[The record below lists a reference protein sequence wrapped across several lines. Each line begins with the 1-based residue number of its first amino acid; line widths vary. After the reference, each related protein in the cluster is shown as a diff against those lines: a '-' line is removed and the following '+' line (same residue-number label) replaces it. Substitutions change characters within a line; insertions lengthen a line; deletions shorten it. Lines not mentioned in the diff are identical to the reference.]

1 MKIDF
6 DKLLDPANIQSTAT
20 ALRSDFSLYL
30 IFFFRLLY
38 GIDFTFLPFHKK
50 ICEALESYVF
60 GTNKKKNLVISMSPR
75 SGKSVIMQFFI
86 TWGFIHNPKSNF
98 IFTSYQE
105 QVCNRTS
112 DDILAIM
119 RHPVWQKMFGVKLS
133 STTQAKELWETA
145 AKGGFRSAPI
155 ESAITSFG
163 CFDYDTL
170 VECENGF
177 EKIGKLVED
186 KPSGLKVWGMKES
199 GERVL
204 SEVVDYVYNNEDKY
218 LRIEIEGGEVIE
230 ATTDHIFYTS
240 EGLKRGYEL
249 RVGELLSSNL
259 SSNSCNDSSGDSELI
274 ANNTSWIVF
283 IGNKLSFFRSKLS
296 FIIRFI
302 MPTSLKSKANS
313 FFTPQ
318 DSTFNIGDSSRRNRK
333 FLSNLFIRSGIFC
346 NKACNSG
353 RNFAISIM
361 SAVSNA
367 ILFIVRLSSIGKIFR
382 RVIKRIAVKMPYL
395 HTQKSFSNKCKGYQG
410 MNPAFNSFSILNK
423 VYTKIIFPIFVG
435 FKNFIRNRRIDT
447 SGSGNK
453 IPFKMGYRRIKSI
466 VNIHNK
472 PSYCLSV
479 KNVNNFFITHSKILV
494 HNCGVHG
501 DEWGGCVVI
510 DDALN
515 PLFFNSEVKKRI
527 VKESYETVFS
537 KRLNNPT
544 KTPIIIIM
552 QRVAVDDLVGYVL
565 EKYRNDFEV
574 IKVPAL
580 DDTVNPP
587 RSFWESQFPVEMLL
601 KEQLAN
607 PAVFAAQRQQEPV
620 LYNGNMFKA
629 EWFKFYHYVPGT
641 QYREVFMASDTAFRS
656 SETADNTAIGLWG
669 RTMDTNRL
677 HLIDLLYGKISSEEL
692 VRKFMTFYRTWNGRV
707 GNRQRITSVW
717 IEDAASGMR
726 LIEDLRRLGGIP
738 VRRFKPRGRD
748 KMMRVMDMKPM
759 IESGNILFPENA
771 SHRVSQA
778 VMKELLL
785 LTEDGKAKH
794 DDIADMIAQAAEV
807 AYNRRG
813 GF

>member
-6 DKLLDPANIQSTAT
+6 DKMLDSANIASTAI
-20 ALRSDFSLYL
+20 ALKSDFSLYL

-38 GIDFTFLPFHKK
+38 GVDFTFLPFHKR

-204 SEVVDYVYNNEDKY
+204 SEVVDYVYNKEDKY

-259 SSNSCNDSSGDSELI
+259 GSNSCND
-274 ANNTSWIVF
+274 
-283 IGNKLSFFRSKLS
+283 R
-296 FIIRFI
+296 
-302 MPTSLKSKANS
+302 
-313 FFTPQ
+313 
-318 DSTFNIGDSSRRNRK
+318 
-333 FLSNLFIRSGIFC
+333 
-346 NKACNSG
+346 
-353 RNFAISIM
+353 
-361 SAVSNA
+361 
-367 ILFIVRLSSIGKIFR
+367 
-382 RVIKRIAVKMPYL
+382 
-395 HTQKSFSNKCKGYQG
+395 
-410 MNPAFNSFSILNK
+410 
-423 VYTKIIFPIFVG
+423 
-435 FKNFIRNRRIDT
+435 
-447 SGSGNK
+447 
-453 IPFKMGYRRIKSI
+453 IPFKIGYRRIKSI
-466 VNIHNK
+466 VNIPNK

-515 PLFFNSEVKKRI
+515 PLFFNSEIKKRI

-726 LIEDLRRLGGIP
+726 LIEDLRRVGGIP

-748 KMMRVMDMKPM
+748 KMMRIMDMKPM

-771 SHRVSQA
+771 SHRVSQL

>member
-6 DKLLDPANIQSTAT
+6 EKLLDPANIESTAT

-38 GIDFTFLPFHKK
+38 GTDFTFLPFHKK

-204 SEVVDYVYNNEDKY
+204 SEVVDYVYNKEDKY

-259 SSNSCNDSSGDSELI
+259 GS
-274 ANNTSWIVF
+274 
-283 IGNKLSFFRSKLS
+283 
-296 FIIRFI
+296 
-302 MPTSLKSKANS
+302 
-313 FFTPQ
+313 
-318 DSTFNIGDSSRRNRK
+318 
-333 FLSNLFIRSGIFC
+333 
-346 NKACNSG
+346 
-353 RNFAISIM
+353 
-361 SAVSNA
+361 
-367 ILFIVRLSSIGKIFR
+367 
-382 RVIKRIAVKMPYL
+382 
-395 HTQKSFSNKCKGYQG
+395 
-410 MNPAFNSFSILNK
+410 
-423 VYTKIIFPIFVG
+423 
-435 FKNFIRNRRIDT
+435 DT
-447 SGSGNK
+447 SSSGNK
-453 IPFKMGYRRIKSI
+453 TPFKMGYRRIKSI

-515 PLFFNSEVKKRI
+515 PLFFNSEIKKRI

-565 EKYRNDFEV
+565 DKYGNEFEV

-580 DDTVNPP
+580 DDTVSPP
-587 RSFWESQFPVEMLL
+587 RSFWESKFPVEMLL

-707 GNRQRITSVW
+707 GNHQRITSVW

-726 LIEDLRRLGGIP
+726 LIEDLKRIGGIP

-748 KMMRVMDMKPM
+748 KMMRIMDMKPM

-794 DDIADMIAQAAEV
+794 DDIADMIAQASEV

>member
-6 DKLLDPANIQSTAT
+6 EKLLDPANIESTAT

-38 GIDFTFLPFHKK
+38 GTDFTFLPFHKK

-204 SEVVDYVYNNEDKY
+204 SEVVDYVYNKEDKY

-249 RVGELLSSNL
+249 RGGELLSSNL
-259 SSNSCNDSSGDSELI
+259 GSNSCND
-274 ANNTSWIVF
+274 
-283 IGNKLSFFRSKLS
+283 
-296 FIIRFI
+296 
-302 MPTSLKSKANS
+302 
-313 FFTPQ
+313 
-318 DSTFNIGDSSRRNRK
+318 
-333 FLSNLFIRSGIFC
+333 
-346 NKACNSG
+346 
-353 RNFAISIM
+353 
-361 SAVSNA
+361 
-367 ILFIVRLSSIGKIFR
+367 
-382 RVIKRIAVKMPYL
+382 
-395 HTQKSFSNKCKGYQG
+395 
-410 MNPAFNSFSILNK
+410 
-423 VYTKIIFPIFVG
+423 
-435 FKNFIRNRRIDT
+435 
-447 SGSGNK
+447 K

-479 KNVNNFFITHSKILV
+479 KNVNNFFITRSKILV

-515 PLFFNSEVKKRI
+515 PLFFNSEIKKRI

-565 EKYRNDFEV
+565 DKYGNDFEV

-587 RSFWESQFPVEMLL
+587 RSFWESKFPVDMLL

-629 EWFKFYHYVPGT
+629 EWFKFYHYMPGT

-707 GNRQRITSVW
+707 GNHQRITSVW

-726 LIEDLRRLGGIP
+726 LIEDLKRIGGIP

-748 KMMRVMDMKPM
+748 KMMRIMDMKPM

-794 DDIADMIAQAAEV
+794 DDIADMIAQASEV

>member
-6 DKLLDPANIQSTAT
+6 EKLLDPANIESTAT

-38 GIDFTFLPFHKK
+38 GTDFTFLPFHKK

-119 RHPVWQKMFGVKLS
+119 RHPIWQKMFGVKLS

-204 SEVVDYVYNNEDKY
+204 SEVVDYVYNEEDKY

-249 RVGELLSSNL
+249 QVGELLSSNL
-259 SSNSCNDSSGDSELI
+259 GSNSCND
-274 ANNTSWIVF
+274 
-283 IGNKLSFFRSKLS
+283 R
-296 FIIRFI
+296 
-302 MPTSLKSKANS
+302 
-313 FFTPQ
+313 
-318 DSTFNIGDSSRRNRK
+318 
-333 FLSNLFIRSGIFC
+333 
-346 NKACNSG
+346 
-353 RNFAISIM
+353 
-361 SAVSNA
+361 
-367 ILFIVRLSSIGKIFR
+367 
-382 RVIKRIAVKMPYL
+382 
-395 HTQKSFSNKCKGYQG
+395 
-410 MNPAFNSFSILNK
+410 
-423 VYTKIIFPIFVG
+423 
-435 FKNFIRNRRIDT
+435 
-447 SGSGNK
+447 

-479 KNVNNFFITHSKILV
+479 KNVNNFFITRSKILV

-515 PLFFNSEVKKRI
+515 PLFFNSEIKKRI

-565 EKYRNDFEV
+565 DKYGNEFEV

-580 DDTVNPP
+580 DDTVSPP
-587 RSFWESQFPVEMLL
+587 RSFWESKFPVEMLL

-707 GNRQRITSVW
+707 GNKQRITSVW

-726 LIEDLRRLGGIP
+726 LIEDLKRIGGIP

-748 KMMRVMDMKPM
+748 KMMRIMDMKPM

-794 DDIADMIAQAAEV
+794 DDIADMIAQASEV

>member
-6 DKLLDPANIQSTAT
+6 DKMLDSANIASTAI
-20 ALRSDFSLYL
+20 ALKSDFSLYL

-38 GIDFTFLPFHKK
+38 GVDFTFLPFHKR

-186 KPSGLKVWGMKES
+186 KPSGLKVWGMEES

-204 SEVVDYVYNNEDKY
+204 SEVVDYVYNKEDKY

-249 RVGELLSSNL
+249 QVGELLSSNL
-259 SSNSCNDSSGDSELI
+259 GSNSCNDSSGDSEL
-274 ANNTSWIVF
+274 
-283 IGNKLSFFRSKLS
+283 
-296 FIIRFI
+296 
-302 MPTSLKSKANS
+302 
-313 FFTPQ
+313 
-318 DSTFNIGDSSRRNRK
+318 
-333 FLSNLFIRSGIFC
+333 
-346 NKACNSG
+346 
-353 RNFAISIM
+353 
-361 SAVSNA
+361 
-367 ILFIVRLSSIGKIFR
+367 
-382 RVIKRIAVKMPYL
+382 
-395 HTQKSFSNKCKGYQG
+395 
-410 MNPAFNSFSILNK
+410 
-423 VYTKIIFPIFVG
+423 
-435 FKNFIRNRRIDT
+435 
-447 SGSGNK
+447 

-479 KNVNNFFITHSKILV
+479 KNVNNFFITRSKILV

-515 PLFFNSEVKKRI
+515 PLFFNSETKKRI

-771 SHRVSQA
+771 SHRVSQL

>member
-6 DKLLDPANIQSTAT
+6 EKLLDPANIESTAT

-38 GIDFTFLPFHKK
+38 GTDFTFLPFHKK

-186 KPSGLKVWGMKES
+186 KPSGLKVWGMEES

-204 SEVVDYVYNNEDKY
+204 SEVIDYVYNKEDKY

-249 RVGELLSSNL
+249 RVGELLSSNIG
-259 SSNSCNDSSGDSELI
+259 SNSCND
-274 ANNTSWIVF
+274 
-283 IGNKLSFFRSKLS
+283 R
-296 FIIRFI
+296 
-302 MPTSLKSKANS
+302 
-313 FFTPQ
+313 
-318 DSTFNIGDSSRRNRK
+318 
-333 FLSNLFIRSGIFC
+333 
-346 NKACNSG
+346 
-353 RNFAISIM
+353 
-361 SAVSNA
+361 
-367 ILFIVRLSSIGKIFR
+367 
-382 RVIKRIAVKMPYL
+382 
-395 HTQKSFSNKCKGYQG
+395 
-410 MNPAFNSFSILNK
+410 
-423 VYTKIIFPIFVG
+423 
-435 FKNFIRNRRIDT
+435 
-447 SGSGNK
+447 

-479 KNVNNFFITHSKILV
+479 KNVNNFFITRSKILV

-515 PLFFNSEVKKRI
+515 PLFFNSEIKKRI

-565 EKYRNDFEV
+565 DKYGNEFEV

-587 RSFWESQFPVEMLL
+587 RSFWESKFPVDMLL

-629 EWFKFYHYVPGT
+629 EWFKFFHYVPGT

-677 HLIDLLYGKISSEEL
+677 HLIDLLYGKIASEEL

-707 GNRQRITSVW
+707 GNHQRITSVW

-726 LIEDLRRLGGIP
+726 LIEDLKRVGGIP
-738 VRRFKPRGRD
+738 VRRFKPRGFRD
-748 KMMRVMDMKPM
+748 KMMRILDMKPM

-794 DDIADMIAQAAEV
+794 DDIADMIAQATEV

>member
-38 GIDFTFLPFHKK
+38 GTDFTFLPFHKK

-204 SEVVDYVYNNEDKY
+204 SEVVDYVYNKEDKY

-249 RVGELLSSNL
+249 RVGELLSSNIG
-259 SSNSCNDSSGDSELI
+259 SNSCND
-274 ANNTSWIVF
+274 
-283 IGNKLSFFRSKLS
+283 R
-296 FIIRFI
+296 
-302 MPTSLKSKANS
+302 
-313 FFTPQ
+313 
-318 DSTFNIGDSSRRNRK
+318 
-333 FLSNLFIRSGIFC
+333 
-346 NKACNSG
+346 
-353 RNFAISIM
+353 
-361 SAVSNA
+361 
-367 ILFIVRLSSIGKIFR
+367 
-382 RVIKRIAVKMPYL
+382 
-395 HTQKSFSNKCKGYQG
+395 
-410 MNPAFNSFSILNK
+410 
-423 VYTKIIFPIFVG
+423 
-435 FKNFIRNRRIDT
+435 
-447 SGSGNK
+447 

-515 PLFFNSEVKKRI
+515 PLFFNSEIKKRI

-748 KMMRVMDMKPM
+748 KMMRIMDMKPM

-771 SHRVSQA
+771 SHRVSQL

>member
-6 DKLLDPANIQSTAT
+6 DKMLDPANIASTAI
-20 ALRSDFSLYL
+20 ALKSDFSLYL

-38 GIDFTFLPFHKK
+38 GVDFTFLPFHKR

-204 SEVVDYVYNNEDKY
+204 SEVVDYVYNKEDKY

-249 RVGELLSSNL
+249 QVGELLSSNL
-259 SSNSCNDSSGDSELI
+259 GSNSCND
-274 ANNTSWIVF
+274 
-283 IGNKLSFFRSKLS
+283 R
-296 FIIRFI
+296 
-302 MPTSLKSKANS
+302 
-313 FFTPQ
+313 
-318 DSTFNIGDSSRRNRK
+318 
-333 FLSNLFIRSGIFC
+333 
-346 NKACNSG
+346 
-353 RNFAISIM
+353 
-361 SAVSNA
+361 
-367 ILFIVRLSSIGKIFR
+367 
-382 RVIKRIAVKMPYL
+382 
-395 HTQKSFSNKCKGYQG
+395 
-410 MNPAFNSFSILNK
+410 
-423 VYTKIIFPIFVG
+423 
-435 FKNFIRNRRIDT
+435 
-447 SGSGNK
+447 

-466 VNIHNK
+466 VNIPNK

-515 PLFFNSEVKKRI
+515 PLFFNSETKKRI

-771 SHRVSQA
+771 SHRVSQL

>member
-6 DKLLDPANIQSTAT
+6 EKLLDPANIESTAT

-38 GIDFTFLPFHKK
+38 GTDFTFLPFHKK

-186 KPSGLKVWGMKES
+186 KPSGLKVWGMEES

-204 SEVVDYVYNNEDKY
+204 SEVVDYVYNKEDKY

-259 SSNSCNDSSGDSELI
+259 GSNSCND
-274 ANNTSWIVF
+274 
-283 IGNKLSFFRSKLS
+283 R
-296 FIIRFI
+296 
-302 MPTSLKSKANS
+302 M
-313 FFTPQ
+313 
-318 DSTFNIGDSSRRNRK
+318 
-333 FLSNLFIRSGIFC
+333 
-346 NKACNSG
+346 
-353 RNFAISIM
+353 
-361 SAVSNA
+361 
-367 ILFIVRLSSIGKIFR
+367 
-382 RVIKRIAVKMPYL
+382 
-395 HTQKSFSNKCKGYQG
+395 
-410 MNPAFNSFSILNK
+410 
-423 VYTKIIFPIFVG
+423 
-435 FKNFIRNRRIDT
+435 
-447 SGSGNK
+447 
-453 IPFKMGYRRIKSI
+453 PFKMGYRRIKSI

-515 PLFFNSEVKKRI
+515 PLFFNSEIKKRI

-565 EKYRNDFEV
+565 EKYGNDFEV

-580 DDTVNPP
+580 DDTVSPP
-587 RSFWESQFPVEMLL
+587 RSFWESKFPVDMLL

-629 EWFKFYHYVPGT
+629 EWFKFFHYVPGT
-641 QYREVFMASDTAFRS
+641 QYREVFMASDTAFRA

-677 HLIDLLYGKISSEEL
+677 HLIDLLYGKIASEEL

-726 LIEDLRRLGGIP
+726 LIEDLKRVGGIP
-738 VRRFKPRGRD
+738 VRRFKPRGFRD
-748 KMMRVMDMKPM
+748 KMMRILDMKPM

-794 DDIADMIAQAAEV
+794 DDIADMIAQASEV

>member
-6 DKLLDPANIQSTAT
+6 EKLLDPANIESTAT

-38 GIDFTFLPFHKK
+38 GTDFTFLPFHKK

-119 RHPVWQKMFGVKLS
+119 RHPIWQKMFGVKLS

-204 SEVVDYVYNNEDKY
+204 SEVVDYVYNKEDKY

-259 SSNSCNDSSGDSELI
+259 GSNSCND
-274 ANNTSWIVF
+274 
-283 IGNKLSFFRSKLS
+283 
-296 FIIRFI
+296 
-302 MPTSLKSKANS
+302 
-313 FFTPQ
+313 
-318 DSTFNIGDSSRRNRK
+318 
-333 FLSNLFIRSGIFC
+333 
-346 NKACNSG
+346 
-353 RNFAISIM
+353 
-361 SAVSNA
+361 
-367 ILFIVRLSSIGKIFR
+367 
-382 RVIKRIAVKMPYL
+382 
-395 HTQKSFSNKCKGYQG
+395 
-410 MNPAFNSFSILNK
+410 
-423 VYTKIIFPIFVG
+423 
-435 FKNFIRNRRIDT
+435 
-447 SGSGNK
+447 K

-466 VNIHNK
+466 VNIPNK

-479 KNVNNFFITHSKILV
+479 KNVNNFFITRSKILV

-515 PLFFNSEVKKRI
+515 PLFFNSEIKKRI

-565 EKYRNDFEV
+565 DKYGNDFEV

-587 RSFWESQFPVEMLL
+587 RSFWESKFPVDMLL

-707 GNRQRITSVW
+707 GNHQRITSVW

-726 LIEDLRRLGGIP
+726 LIEDLKRIGGIP

-748 KMMRVMDMKPM
+748 KMMRIMDMKPM

-794 DDIADMIAQAAEV
+794 DDIADMIAQASEV

>member
-6 DKLLDPANIQSTAT
+6 EKLLDPANIESTAT

-38 GIDFTFLPFHKK
+38 GTDFTFLPFHKK

-186 KPSGLKVWGMKES
+186 KPSGLKVWGMEES

-204 SEVVDYVYNNEDKY
+204 SEVVDYVYNKEDKY

-259 SSNSCNDSSGDSELI
+259 GSNSCND
-274 ANNTSWIVF
+274 
-283 IGNKLSFFRSKLS
+283 R
-296 FIIRFI
+296 
-302 MPTSLKSKANS
+302 
-313 FFTPQ
+313 
-318 DSTFNIGDSSRRNRK
+318 
-333 FLSNLFIRSGIFC
+333 
-346 NKACNSG
+346 
-353 RNFAISIM
+353 
-361 SAVSNA
+361 
-367 ILFIVRLSSIGKIFR
+367 
-382 RVIKRIAVKMPYL
+382 
-395 HTQKSFSNKCKGYQG
+395 
-410 MNPAFNSFSILNK
+410 
-423 VYTKIIFPIFVG
+423 
-435 FKNFIRNRRIDT
+435 
-447 SGSGNK
+447 

-515 PLFFNSEVKKRI
+515 PLFFNSEIKKRI

-565 EKYRNDFEV
+565 DKYGNDFEV

-587 RSFWESQFPVEMLL
+587 RSFWESKFPVEMLL

-629 EWFKFYHYVPGT
+629 EWFKFYHYMPGT

-707 GNRQRITSVW
+707 GNKQRITSVW

-726 LIEDLRRLGGIP
+726 LIEDLKRIGGIP

-748 KMMRVMDMKPM
+748 KMMRIMDMKPM

-794 DDIADMIAQAAEV
+794 DDIADMIAQASEV

>member
-6 DKLLDPANIQSTAT
+6 EKLLDPANIESTAT

-38 GIDFTFLPFHKK
+38 GTDFTFLPFHKK

-186 KPSGLKVWGMKES
+186 KPSGLKVWGMEES

-204 SEVVDYVYNNEDKY
+204 SEVVDYVYNKEDKY
-218 LRIEIEGGEVIE
+218 LRIVIEGGEVIE

-259 SSNSCNDSSGDSELI
+259 GSNSCNDSSGD
-274 ANNTSWIVF
+274 
-283 IGNKLSFFRSKLS
+283 
-296 FIIRFI
+296 
-302 MPTSLKSKANS
+302 
-313 FFTPQ
+313 
-318 DSTFNIGDSSRRNRK
+318 
-333 FLSNLFIRSGIFC
+333 
-346 NKACNSG
+346 
-353 RNFAISIM
+353 
-361 SAVSNA
+361 
-367 ILFIVRLSSIGKIFR
+367 
-382 RVIKRIAVKMPYL
+382 
-395 HTQKSFSNKCKGYQG
+395 
-410 MNPAFNSFSILNK
+410 
-423 VYTKIIFPIFVG
+423 
-435 FKNFIRNRRIDT
+435 
-447 SGSGNK
+447 NK

-515 PLFFNSEVKKRI
+515 PLFFNSEIKKRI

-565 EKYRNDFEV
+565 DKYGNDFEV

-587 RSFWESQFPVEMLL
+587 RSFWESKFPVKMLL

-620 LYNGNMFKA
+620 LYDGNMFKA

-726 LIEDLRRLGGIP
+726 LIEDLKRVGGIP
-738 VRRFKPRGRD
+738 VRRFKPKIKRD
-748 KMMRVMDMKPM
+748 KMMRIMDMKPM

-785 LTEDGKAKH
+785 LTEDGKARH

>member
-6 DKLLDPANIQSTAT
+6 DKMLDPANIASTAI
-20 ALRSDFSLYL
+20 ALKSDFSLYL

-38 GIDFTFLPFHKK
+38 GVDFTFLPFHKR

-75 SGKSVIMQFFI
+75 SGKSVKMQFFI

-204 SEVVDYVYNNEDKY
+204 SEVVDYVYNKEDKY

-249 RVGELLSSNL
+249 QVGELLSSNL
-259 SSNSCNDSSGDSELI
+259 GSNSCND
-274 ANNTSWIVF
+274 
-283 IGNKLSFFRSKLS
+283 R
-296 FIIRFI
+296 
-302 MPTSLKSKANS
+302 
-313 FFTPQ
+313 
-318 DSTFNIGDSSRRNRK
+318 
-333 FLSNLFIRSGIFC
+333 
-346 NKACNSG
+346 
-353 RNFAISIM
+353 
-361 SAVSNA
+361 
-367 ILFIVRLSSIGKIFR
+367 
-382 RVIKRIAVKMPYL
+382 
-395 HTQKSFSNKCKGYQG
+395 
-410 MNPAFNSFSILNK
+410 
-423 VYTKIIFPIFVG
+423 
-435 FKNFIRNRRIDT
+435 
-447 SGSGNK
+447 

-466 VNIHNK
+466 VNIPNK

-515 PLFFNSEVKKRI
+515 PLFFNSETKKRI

-748 KMMRVMDMKPM
+748 KMMRIMDMKPM

-771 SHRVSQA
+771 SHRVSQL

>member
-6 DKLLDPANIQSTAT
+6 EKLLDPANIESTAT

-38 GIDFTFLPFHKK
+38 GTDFTFLPFHKK

-204 SEVVDYVYNNEDKY
+204 SEVVDYVYNKEDKY

-259 SSNSCNDSSGDSELI
+259 GSNSCNDSSGDNE
-274 ANNTSWIVF
+274 
-283 IGNKLSFFRSKLS
+283 
-296 FIIRFI
+296 
-302 MPTSLKSKANS
+302 
-313 FFTPQ
+313 
-318 DSTFNIGDSSRRNRK
+318 
-333 FLSNLFIRSGIFC
+333 
-346 NKACNSG
+346 
-353 RNFAISIM
+353 
-361 SAVSNA
+361 
-367 ILFIVRLSSIGKIFR
+367 
-382 RVIKRIAVKMPYL
+382 
-395 HTQKSFSNKCKGYQG
+395 
-410 MNPAFNSFSILNK
+410 
-423 VYTKIIFPIFVG
+423 
-435 FKNFIRNRRIDT
+435 
-447 SGSGNK
+447 

-466 VNIHNK
+466 VNIPNK

-479 KNVNNFFITHSKILV
+479 KNVNNFFITRSKILV

-515 PLFFNSEVKKRI
+515 PLFFNSEIKKRI

-565 EKYRNDFEV
+565 DKYGNEFEV

-580 DDTVNPP
+580 DDTVSPP
-587 RSFWESQFPVEMLL
+587 RSFWESKFPVEMLL

-629 EWFKFYHYVPGT
+629 EWFKFYHYMPGT

-707 GNRQRITSVW
+707 GNKQRITSVW

-726 LIEDLRRLGGIP
+726 LIEDLKRIGGIP

-748 KMMRVMDMKPM
+748 KMMRIMDMKPM

-794 DDIADMIAQAAEV
+794 DDIADMIAQASEV

>member
-6 DKLLDPANIQSTAT
+6 EKLLDPANIESTAT

-38 GIDFTFLPFHKK
+38 GTDFTFLPFHKK

-186 KPSGLKVWGMKES
+186 KPSGLKVWGMEES

-204 SEVVDYVYNNEDKY
+204 SEVVDYVYNKEDKY

-249 RVGELLSSNL
+249 QVGELLSSNL
-259 SSNSCNDSSGDSELI
+259 GSNSCND
-274 ANNTSWIVF
+274 
-283 IGNKLSFFRSKLS
+283 R
-296 FIIRFI
+296 
-302 MPTSLKSKANS
+302 M
-313 FFTPQ
+313 
-318 DSTFNIGDSSRRNRK
+318 
-333 FLSNLFIRSGIFC
+333 
-346 NKACNSG
+346 
-353 RNFAISIM
+353 
-361 SAVSNA
+361 
-367 ILFIVRLSSIGKIFR
+367 
-382 RVIKRIAVKMPYL
+382 
-395 HTQKSFSNKCKGYQG
+395 
-410 MNPAFNSFSILNK
+410 
-423 VYTKIIFPIFVG
+423 
-435 FKNFIRNRRIDT
+435 
-447 SGSGNK
+447 
-453 IPFKMGYRRIKSI
+453 PFKMGYRRIKSI
-466 VNIHNK
+466 VNIPNK

-515 PLFFNSEVKKRI
+515 PLFFNSEIKKRI

-565 EKYRNDFEV
+565 EKYGNDFEV

-587 RSFWESQFPVEMLL
+587 RSFWEGKFPVEMLL

-629 EWFKFYHYVPGT
+629 EWFKFYHYMPGT

-692 VRKFMTFYRTWNGRV
+692 VRRFMTFYRTWNGRV

-726 LIEDLRRLGGIP
+726 LIEDLRRVGGIP

-771 SHRVSQA
+771 SHRVSQL

>member
-6 DKLLDPANIQSTAT
+6 EKLLDPANIESTAT

-38 GIDFTFLPFHKK
+38 GTDFTFLPFHKK

-204 SEVVDYVYNNEDKY
+204 SEVVDYVYNEEDKY

-259 SSNSCNDSSGDSELI
+259 GSNSCNDSSGD
-274 ANNTSWIVF
+274 
-283 IGNKLSFFRSKLS
+283 
-296 FIIRFI
+296 
-302 MPTSLKSKANS
+302 
-313 FFTPQ
+313 
-318 DSTFNIGDSSRRNRK
+318 
-333 FLSNLFIRSGIFC
+333 
-346 NKACNSG
+346 
-353 RNFAISIM
+353 
-361 SAVSNA
+361 
-367 ILFIVRLSSIGKIFR
+367 
-382 RVIKRIAVKMPYL
+382 
-395 HTQKSFSNKCKGYQG
+395 
-410 MNPAFNSFSILNK
+410 
-423 VYTKIIFPIFVG
+423 
-435 FKNFIRNRRIDT
+435 
-447 SGSGNK
+447 NK

-466 VNIHNK
+466 VNIPNK

-515 PLFFNSEVKKRI
+515 PLFFNSEIKKRI

-565 EKYRNDFEV
+565 DKYGNEFEV

-587 RSFWESQFPVEMLL
+587 RSFWESKFPVEMLL
-601 KEQLAN
+601 KEQFAN

-726 LIEDLRRLGGIP
+726 LIEDLKRVGGIP

-748 KMMRVMDMKPM
+748 KMMRIMDMKPM

-794 DDIADMIAQAAEV
+794 DDIADMIAQASEV

>member
-6 DKLLDPANIQSTAT
+6 EKLLDPANIESTAT

-38 GIDFTFLPFHKK
+38 GTDFTFLPFHKK

-204 SEVVDYVYNNEDKY
+204 SEVVDYVYNKEDKY

-259 SSNSCNDSSGDSELI
+259 GS
-274 ANNTSWIVF
+274 
-283 IGNKLSFFRSKLS
+283 
-296 FIIRFI
+296 
-302 MPTSLKSKANS
+302 
-313 FFTPQ
+313 
-318 DSTFNIGDSSRRNRK
+318 
-333 FLSNLFIRSGIFC
+333 
-346 NKACNSG
+346 
-353 RNFAISIM
+353 
-361 SAVSNA
+361 
-367 ILFIVRLSSIGKIFR
+367 
-382 RVIKRIAVKMPYL
+382 
-395 HTQKSFSNKCKGYQG
+395 
-410 MNPAFNSFSILNK
+410 
-423 VYTKIIFPIFVG
+423 
-435 FKNFIRNRRIDT
+435 DT
-447 SGSGNK
+447 SSSGNK

-515 PLFFNSEVKKRI
+515 PLFFNSEIKKRI

-565 EKYRNDFEV
+565 DKYGNEFEV

-587 RSFWESQFPVEMLL
+587 RSFWESKFPVEMLL

-607 PAVFAAQRQQEPV
+607 PSVFAAQRQQEPV

-707 GNRQRITSVW
+707 GNKQRITSVW

-726 LIEDLRRLGGIP
+726 LIEDLKRIGGIP

-748 KMMRVMDMKPM
+748 KMMRIMDMKPM

-794 DDIADMIAQAAEV
+794 DDIADMIAQASEV

>member
-38 GIDFTFLPFHKK
+38 GVDFTFLPFHKR

-204 SEVVDYVYNNEDKY
+204 SEVVDYVYNKEDKY

-249 RVGELLSSNL
+249 QVGELLSSNL
-259 SSNSCNDSSGDSELI
+259 GSNSCND
-274 ANNTSWIVF
+274 
-283 IGNKLSFFRSKLS
+283 R
-296 FIIRFI
+296 
-302 MPTSLKSKANS
+302 
-313 FFTPQ
+313 
-318 DSTFNIGDSSRRNRK
+318 
-333 FLSNLFIRSGIFC
+333 
-346 NKACNSG
+346 
-353 RNFAISIM
+353 
-361 SAVSNA
+361 
-367 ILFIVRLSSIGKIFR
+367 
-382 RVIKRIAVKMPYL
+382 
-395 HTQKSFSNKCKGYQG
+395 
-410 MNPAFNSFSILNK
+410 
-423 VYTKIIFPIFVG
+423 
-435 FKNFIRNRRIDT
+435 
-447 SGSGNK
+447 
-453 IPFKMGYRRIKSI
+453 IPFKIGYRRIKSI
-466 VNIHNK
+466 VNIPNK

-479 KNVNNFFITHSKILV
+479 KNVNNFFITRSKILV

-515 PLFFNSEVKKRI
+515 PLFFNSEIKKRI

-565 EKYRNDFEV
+565 DKYGNEFEV

-587 RSFWESQFPVEMLL
+587 RSFWESKFPVEMLI

-726 LIEDLRRLGGIP
+726 LIEDLRRVGGIP

-771 SHRVSQA
+771 SHRVSQL

>member
-6 DKLLDPANIQSTAT
+6 EKLLDPANIESTAT

-38 GIDFTFLPFHKK
+38 GVDFTFLPFHKR

-86 TWGFIHNPKSNF
+86 SWGFIHNPKSNF

-119 RHPVWQKMFGVKLS
+119 RHPVWQKMFGV
-133 STTQAKELWETA
+133 
-145 AKGGFRSAPI
+145 
-155 ESAITSFG
+155 SFG

-204 SEVVDYVYNNEDKY
+204 SEVVDYVYNKEDKY

-259 SSNSCNDSSGDSELI
+259 GSNSCNDSSGDSELL
-274 ANNTSWIVF
+274 AN
-283 IGNKLSFFRSKLS
+283 
-296 FIIRFI
+296 
-302 MPTSLKSKANS
+302 
-313 FFTPQ
+313 
-318 DSTFNIGDSSRRNRK
+318 
-333 FLSNLFIRSGIFC
+333 
-346 NKACNSG
+346 
-353 RNFAISIM
+353 
-361 SAVSNA
+361 
-367 ILFIVRLSSIGKIFR
+367 
-382 RVIKRIAVKMPYL
+382 
-395 HTQKSFSNKCKGYQG
+395 
-410 MNPAFNSFSILNK
+410 
-423 VYTKIIFPIFVG
+423 
-435 FKNFIRNRRIDT
+435 DT
-447 SGSGNK
+447 SSSGNK
-453 IPFKMGYRRIKSI
+453 MPFKMGYRRIKSI

-479 KNVNNFFITHSKILV
+479 KNINNFFITHSKILV

-515 PLFFNSEVKKRI
+515 PLFFNSEIKKRI

-565 EKYRNDFEV
+565 EKYGNDFEV

-587 RSFWESQFPVEMLL
+587 RSFWESKFPVDMLL

-629 EWFKFYHYVPGT
+629 EWFKFYHYMPGT

-726 LIEDLRRLGGIP
+726 LIEDLKRVGGIP

-748 KMMRVMDMKPM
+748 KMMRIMDMKPM

-794 DDIADMIAQAAEV
+794 DDIADMIAQASEV

>member
-6 DKLLDPANIQSTAT
+6 EKLLDPANIESTAT

-38 GIDFTFLPFHKK
+38 GTDFTFLPFHKK

-204 SEVVDYVYNNEDKY
+204 SEVVDYIYNKEDKY
-218 LRIEIEGGEVIE
+218 LRIGVEGGEVIE

-249 RVGELLSSNL
+249 QVGELLSSN
-259 SSNSCNDSSGDSELI
+259 
-274 ANNTSWIVF
+274 
-283 IGNKLSFFRSKLS
+283 IGS
-296 FIIRFI
+296 
-302 MPTSLKSKANS
+302 
-313 FFTPQ
+313 
-318 DSTFNIGDSSRRNRK
+318 
-333 FLSNLFIRSGIFC
+333 
-346 NKACNSG
+346 
-353 RNFAISIM
+353 
-361 SAVSNA
+361 
-367 ILFIVRLSSIGKIFR
+367 
-382 RVIKRIAVKMPYL
+382 
-395 HTQKSFSNKCKGYQG
+395 
-410 MNPAFNSFSILNK
+410 
-423 VYTKIIFPIFVG
+423 
-435 FKNFIRNRRIDT
+435 
-447 SGSGNK
+447 NK

-515 PLFFNSEVKKRI
+515 PLFFNSEIKKRI

-565 EKYRNDFEV
+565 EKYGNDFEV

-587 RSFWESQFPVEMLL
+587 RSFWEGKFPVEMLL

-726 LIEDLRRLGGIP
+726 LIEDLKRIGGIP

-748 KMMRVMDMKPM
+748 KMMRIMDMKPM

>member
-38 GIDFTFLPFHKK
+38 GVDFTFLPFHKR

-204 SEVVDYVYNNEDKY
+204 SEVVDYVYNKEDKY

-249 RVGELLSSNL
+249 QVGELLSSNL
-259 SSNSCNDSSGDSELI
+259 GSNSCND
-274 ANNTSWIVF
+274 
-283 IGNKLSFFRSKLS
+283 R
-296 FIIRFI
+296 
-302 MPTSLKSKANS
+302 
-313 FFTPQ
+313 
-318 DSTFNIGDSSRRNRK
+318 
-333 FLSNLFIRSGIFC
+333 
-346 NKACNSG
+346 
-353 RNFAISIM
+353 
-361 SAVSNA
+361 
-367 ILFIVRLSSIGKIFR
+367 
-382 RVIKRIAVKMPYL
+382 
-395 HTQKSFSNKCKGYQG
+395 
-410 MNPAFNSFSILNK
+410 
-423 VYTKIIFPIFVG
+423 
-435 FKNFIRNRRIDT
+435 
-447 SGSGNK
+447 

-515 PLFFNSEVKKRI
+515 PLFFNSEIKKRI

-565 EKYRNDFEV
+565 EKYGNDFEV

-587 RSFWESQFPVEMLL
+587 RSFWESKFPVEMLL

-726 LIEDLRRLGGIP
+726 LIEDLKRIGGIP

-748 KMMRVMDMKPM
+748 KMMRIMDMKPM

>member
-6 DKLLDPANIQSTAT
+6 EKLLDPANIESTAT

-38 GIDFTFLPFHKK
+38 GTDFTFLPFHKK

-186 KPSGLKVWGMKES
+186 KPSGLKVWGMEES

-204 SEVVDYVYNNEDKY
+204 SEVVDYVYNKEDKY

-259 SSNSCNDSSGDSELI
+259 GSNSCND
-274 ANNTSWIVF
+274 
-283 IGNKLSFFRSKLS
+283 R
-296 FIIRFI
+296 
-302 MPTSLKSKANS
+302 
-313 FFTPQ
+313 
-318 DSTFNIGDSSRRNRK
+318 
-333 FLSNLFIRSGIFC
+333 
-346 NKACNSG
+346 
-353 RNFAISIM
+353 
-361 SAVSNA
+361 
-367 ILFIVRLSSIGKIFR
+367 
-382 RVIKRIAVKMPYL
+382 
-395 HTQKSFSNKCKGYQG
+395 
-410 MNPAFNSFSILNK
+410 
-423 VYTKIIFPIFVG
+423 
-435 FKNFIRNRRIDT
+435 
-447 SGSGNK
+447 

-479 KNVNNFFITHSKILV
+479 KNVNNFFITRSKILV

-515 PLFFNSEVKKRI
+515 PLFFNSEIKKRI

-565 EKYRNDFEV
+565 DKYGNDFEV

-587 RSFWESQFPVEMLL
+587 RSFWESKFPVDMLL

-629 EWFKFYHYVPGT
+629 EWFKFFHYVPGT
-641 QYREVFMASDTAFRS
+641 QYREVFMASDTAFRA

-707 GNRQRITSVW
+707 GSRQRITSVW

-726 LIEDLRRLGGIP
+726 LIEDLKRIGGIP
-738 VRRFKPRGRD
+738 VRRFKPKVKRD
-748 KMMRVMDMKPM
+748 KMMRILDMKPM

>member
-6 DKLLDPANIQSTAT
+6 DKMLDSANIASTAI
-20 ALRSDFSLYL
+20 ALKSDFSLYL

-38 GIDFTFLPFHKK
+38 GTDFTFLPFHKK

-204 SEVVDYVYNNEDKY
+204 SEVVDYVYNKEDKY

-249 RVGELLSSNL
+249 QVGELLSSNL
-259 SSNSCNDSSGDSELI
+259 GS
-274 ANNTSWIVF
+274 
-283 IGNKLSFFRSKLS
+283 
-296 FIIRFI
+296 
-302 MPTSLKSKANS
+302 
-313 FFTPQ
+313 
-318 DSTFNIGDSSRRNRK
+318 
-333 FLSNLFIRSGIFC
+333 
-346 NKACNSG
+346 
-353 RNFAISIM
+353 
-361 SAVSNA
+361 
-367 ILFIVRLSSIGKIFR
+367 
-382 RVIKRIAVKMPYL
+382 
-395 HTQKSFSNKCKGYQG
+395 
-410 MNPAFNSFSILNK
+410 
-423 VYTKIIFPIFVG
+423 
-435 FKNFIRNRRIDT
+435 DT
-447 SGSGNK
+447 SSSGNK

-466 VNIHNK
+466 VNIPNK

-479 KNVNNFFITHSKILV
+479 KNVNNFFITRSKILV

-587 RSFWESQFPVEMLL
+587 RSFWESKFPVEMLI

-726 LIEDLRRLGGIP
+726 LIEDLRRVGGIP

-771 SHRVSQA
+771 SHRVSQL

>member
-6 DKLLDPANIQSTAT
+6 EKLLDPANIESTAT

-38 GIDFTFLPFHKK
+38 GTDFTFLPFHKK

-119 RHPVWQKMFGVKLS
+119 RHPIWQKMFGVKLS

-186 KPSGLKVWGMKES
+186 KPSGLKVWGMEES

-204 SEVVDYVYNNEDKY
+204 SEVVDYVYNKEDKY

-259 SSNSCNDSSGDSELI
+259 GSNSCNDSSGD
-274 ANNTSWIVF
+274 
-283 IGNKLSFFRSKLS
+283 
-296 FIIRFI
+296 
-302 MPTSLKSKANS
+302 
-313 FFTPQ
+313 
-318 DSTFNIGDSSRRNRK
+318 NR
-333 FLSNLFIRSGIFC
+333 
-346 NKACNSG
+346 
-353 RNFAISIM
+353 
-361 SAVSNA
+361 
-367 ILFIVRLSSIGKIFR
+367 
-382 RVIKRIAVKMPYL
+382 
-395 HTQKSFSNKCKGYQG
+395 
-410 MNPAFNSFSILNK
+410 
-423 VYTKIIFPIFVG
+423 
-435 FKNFIRNRRIDT
+435 
-447 SGSGNK
+447 

-479 KNVNNFFITHSKILV
+479 KNVNNFFITRSKILV

-515 PLFFNSEVKKRI
+515 PLFFNSEIKKRI

-565 EKYRNDFEV
+565 DKYGNDFEV

-587 RSFWESQFPVEMLL
+587 RSFWESKFPVEMLL

-629 EWFKFYHYVPGT
+629 EWFKFYHYMPGT

-707 GNRQRITSVW
+707 GNHQRITSVW

-726 LIEDLRRLGGIP
+726 LIEDLKRIGGIP

-748 KMMRVMDMKPM
+748 KMMRIMDMKPM

-794 DDIADMIAQAAEV
+794 DDIADMIAQASEV

>member
-1 MKIDF
+1 
-6 DKLLDPANIQSTAT
+6 
-20 ALRSDFSLYL
+20 
-30 IFFFRLLY
+30 
-38 GIDFTFLPFHKK
+38 
-50 ICEALESYVF
+50 
-60 GTNKKKNLVISMSPR
+60 
-75 SGKSVIMQFFI
+75 
-86 TWGFIHNPKSNF
+86 
-98 IFTSYQE
+98 
-105 QVCNRTS
+105 
-112 DDILAIM
+112 
-119 RHPVWQKMFGVKLS
+119 
-133 STTQAKELWETA
+133 
-145 AKGGFRSAPI
+145 
-155 ESAITSFG
+155 
-163 CFDYDTL
+163 
-170 VECENGF
+170 
-177 EKIGKLVED
+177 
-186 KPSGLKVWGMKES
+186 
-199 GERVL
+199 
-204 SEVVDYVYNNEDKY
+204 
-218 LRIEIEGGEVIE
+218 
-230 ATTDHIFYTS
+230 
-240 EGLKRGYEL
+240 
-249 RVGELLSSNL
+249 
-259 SSNSCNDSSGDSELI
+259 
-274 ANNTSWIVF
+274 
-283 IGNKLSFFRSKLS
+283 
-296 FIIRFI
+296 
-302 MPTSLKSKANS
+302 
-313 FFTPQ
+313 
-318 DSTFNIGDSSRRNRK
+318 
-333 FLSNLFIRSGIFC
+333 
-346 NKACNSG
+346 
-353 RNFAISIM
+353 
-361 SAVSNA
+361 
-367 ILFIVRLSSIGKIFR
+367 
-382 RVIKRIAVKMPYL
+382 
-395 HTQKSFSNKCKGYQG
+395 
-410 MNPAFNSFSILNK
+410 
-423 VYTKIIFPIFVG
+423 
-435 FKNFIRNRRIDT
+435 
-447 SGSGNK
+447 
-453 IPFKMGYRRIKSI
+453 MGYRRIKSI

-515 PLFFNSEVKKRI
+515 PLFFNSEIKKRI

-748 KMMRVMDMKPM
+748 KMMRIMDMKPM

-771 SHRVSQA
+771 SHRVSQL

>member
-6 DKLLDPANIQSTAT
+6 EKLLDPANIESTAT

-38 GIDFTFLPFHKK
+38 GTDFTFLPFHKK

-186 KPSGLKVWGMKES
+186 KPSGLKVWGMEES

-204 SEVVDYVYNNEDKY
+204 SEVVDYVYNKEDKY

-259 SSNSCNDSSGDSELI
+259 GSNSCND
-274 ANNTSWIVF
+274 
-283 IGNKLSFFRSKLS
+283 R
-296 FIIRFI
+296 
-302 MPTSLKSKANS
+302 
-313 FFTPQ
+313 
-318 DSTFNIGDSSRRNRK
+318 
-333 FLSNLFIRSGIFC
+333 
-346 NKACNSG
+346 
-353 RNFAISIM
+353 
-361 SAVSNA
+361 
-367 ILFIVRLSSIGKIFR
+367 
-382 RVIKRIAVKMPYL
+382 
-395 HTQKSFSNKCKGYQG
+395 
-410 MNPAFNSFSILNK
+410 
-423 VYTKIIFPIFVG
+423 
-435 FKNFIRNRRIDT
+435 
-447 SGSGNK
+447 

-515 PLFFNSEVKKRI
+515 PLFFNSEIKKRI

-565 EKYRNDFEV
+565 DKYGNDFEV

-587 RSFWESQFPVEMLL
+587 RSFWESKFPVEMLL

-707 GNRQRITSVW
+707 GNKQRITSVW

-726 LIEDLRRLGGIP
+726 LIEDLKRIGGIP

-748 KMMRVMDMKPM
+748 KMMRIMDMKPM

-794 DDIADMIAQAAEV
+794 DDIADMIAQASEV

>member
-6 DKLLDPANIQSTAT
+6 EKLLDPANIESTAT

-38 GIDFTFLPFHKK
+38 GVDFTFLPFHKR

-86 TWGFIHNPKSNF
+86 SWGFIHNPKSNF

-204 SEVVDYVYNNEDKY
+204 SEVVDYVYNKEDKY
-218 LRIEIEGGEVIE
+218 LRIVIEGGEVIE

-259 SSNSCNDSSGDSELI
+259 GSNSCN
-274 ANNTSWIVF
+274 
-283 IGNKLSFFRSKLS
+283 
-296 FIIRFI
+296 
-302 MPTSLKSKANS
+302 
-313 FFTPQ
+313 
-318 DSTFNIGDSSRRNRK
+318 
-333 FLSNLFIRSGIFC
+333 
-346 NKACNSG
+346 
-353 RNFAISIM
+353 
-361 SAVSNA
+361 
-367 ILFIVRLSSIGKIFR
+367 
-382 RVIKRIAVKMPYL
+382 
-395 HTQKSFSNKCKGYQG
+395 SNK
-410 MNPAFNSFSILNK
+410 M
-423 VYTKIIFPIFVG
+423 
-435 FKNFIRNRRIDT
+435 
-447 SGSGNK
+447 
-453 IPFKMGYRRIKSI
+453 PFKMGYRRIKSI

-479 KNVNNFFITHSKILV
+479 KNINNFFITHSKILV

-515 PLFFNSEVKKRI
+515 PLFFNSEIKKRI

-565 EKYRNDFEV
+565 EKYGNDFEV

-587 RSFWESQFPVEMLL
+587 RSFWESKFPVDMLL

-629 EWFKFYHYVPGT
+629 EWFKFYHYMPGT

-726 LIEDLRRLGGIP
+726 LIEDLKRVGGIP

-748 KMMRVMDMKPM
+748 KMMRIMDMKPM

>member
-6 DKLLDPANIQSTAT
+6 EKLLDPANIQSTAT

-38 GIDFTFLPFHKK
+38 GTDFTFLPFHKK

-204 SEVVDYVYNNEDKY
+204 SEVVDYVYNKEDKY

-249 RVGELLSSNL
+249 QVGELLSSNL
-259 SSNSCNDSSGDSELI
+259 GSNSCND
-274 ANNTSWIVF
+274 
-283 IGNKLSFFRSKLS
+283 R
-296 FIIRFI
+296 
-302 MPTSLKSKANS
+302 
-313 FFTPQ
+313 
-318 DSTFNIGDSSRRNRK
+318 
-333 FLSNLFIRSGIFC
+333 
-346 NKACNSG
+346 
-353 RNFAISIM
+353 
-361 SAVSNA
+361 
-367 ILFIVRLSSIGKIFR
+367 
-382 RVIKRIAVKMPYL
+382 
-395 HTQKSFSNKCKGYQG
+395 
-410 MNPAFNSFSILNK
+410 
-423 VYTKIIFPIFVG
+423 
-435 FKNFIRNRRIDT
+435 
-447 SGSGNK
+447 

-515 PLFFNSEVKKRI
+515 PLFFNSETKKRI

-771 SHRVSQA
+771 SHRVSQL

>member
-38 GIDFTFLPFHKK
+38 GTDFTFLPFHKK

-204 SEVVDYVYNNEDKY
+204 SEVVDYIYNKEDKY

-249 RVGELLSSNL
+249 QVGELLSSNL
-259 SSNSCNDSSGDSELI
+259 GSNSCN
-274 ANNTSWIVF
+274 
-283 IGNKLSFFRSKLS
+283 
-296 FIIRFI
+296 
-302 MPTSLKSKANS
+302 
-313 FFTPQ
+313 
-318 DSTFNIGDSSRRNRK
+318 
-333 FLSNLFIRSGIFC
+333 
-346 NKACNSG
+346 
-353 RNFAISIM
+353 
-361 SAVSNA
+361 
-367 ILFIVRLSSIGKIFR
+367 
-382 RVIKRIAVKMPYL
+382 
-395 HTQKSFSNKCKGYQG
+395 
-410 MNPAFNSFSILNK
+410 
-423 VYTKIIFPIFVG
+423 
-435 FKNFIRNRRIDT
+435 
-447 SGSGNK
+447 GNK
-453 IPFKMGYRRIKSI
+453 IPFKMGYRSIKSI

-515 PLFFNSEVKKRI
+515 PLFFNSEIKKRI

-565 EKYRNDFEV
+565 EKYGNDFEV

-587 RSFWESQFPVEMLL
+587 RSFWEGKFPVEMLL

-748 KMMRVMDMKPM
+748 KMMRIMDMKPM

>member
-6 DKLLDPANIQSTAT
+6 EKLLDPANIESTAT

-38 GIDFTFLPFHKK
+38 GTDFTFLPFHKK

-119 RHPVWQKMFGVKLS
+119 RHPIWQKMFGVKLS

-204 SEVVDYVYNNEDKY
+204 SEVVDYVYNEEDKY

-259 SSNSCNDSSGDSELI
+259 GSNSCND
-274 ANNTSWIVF
+274 
-283 IGNKLSFFRSKLS
+283 R
-296 FIIRFI
+296 
-302 MPTSLKSKANS
+302 
-313 FFTPQ
+313 
-318 DSTFNIGDSSRRNRK
+318 
-333 FLSNLFIRSGIFC
+333 
-346 NKACNSG
+346 
-353 RNFAISIM
+353 
-361 SAVSNA
+361 
-367 ILFIVRLSSIGKIFR
+367 
-382 RVIKRIAVKMPYL
+382 
-395 HTQKSFSNKCKGYQG
+395 
-410 MNPAFNSFSILNK
+410 
-423 VYTKIIFPIFVG
+423 
-435 FKNFIRNRRIDT
+435 
-447 SGSGNK
+447 

-479 KNVNNFFITHSKILV
+479 KNINNFFITHSKILV

-515 PLFFNSEVKKRI
+515 PLFFNSEIKKRI

-565 EKYRNDFEV
+565 DKYGNDFEV

-587 RSFWESQFPVEMLL
+587 RSFWESKFPVDMLL

-629 EWFKFYHYVPGT
+629 EWFKFYHYMPGT

-707 GNRQRITSVW
+707 GNHQRITSVW

-726 LIEDLRRLGGIP
+726 LIEDLKRIGGIP

-748 KMMRVMDMKPM
+748 KMMRIMDMKPM

-794 DDIADMIAQAAEV
+794 DDIADMIAQASEV

>member
-6 DKLLDPANIQSTAT
+6 EKLLDPANIQSTAT

-38 GIDFTFLPFHKK
+38 GVDFTFLPFHKK

-86 TWGFIHNPKSNF
+86 SWGFIHNPKSNF

-204 SEVVDYVYNNEDKY
+204 SEVVDYVYNKEDKY

-249 RVGELLSSNL
+249 RIGELLSSNIG
-259 SSNSCNDSSGDSELI
+259 SNSCNS
-274 ANNTSWIVF
+274 
-283 IGNKLSFFRSKLS
+283 
-296 FIIRFI
+296 
-302 MPTSLKSKANS
+302 
-313 FFTPQ
+313 
-318 DSTFNIGDSSRRNRK
+318 
-333 FLSNLFIRSGIFC
+333 
-346 NKACNSG
+346 
-353 RNFAISIM
+353 
-361 SAVSNA
+361 
-367 ILFIVRLSSIGKIFR
+367 
-382 RVIKRIAVKMPYL
+382 
-395 HTQKSFSNKCKGYQG
+395 
-410 MNPAFNSFSILNK
+410 
-423 VYTKIIFPIFVG
+423 
-435 FKNFIRNRRIDT
+435 
-447 SGSGNK
+447 NK

-515 PLFFNSEVKKRI
+515 PLFFNSEIKKRI

-565 EKYRNDFEV
+565 DKYGNDFEV

-587 RSFWESQFPVEMLL
+587 RSFWESKFPVDMLL

-629 EWFKFYHYVPGT
+629 EWFKFYHYMPGT
-641 QYREVFMASDTAFRS
+641 QYREVFMASDTAFRA

-707 GNRQRITSVW
+707 GNKQRITSVW

-726 LIEDLRRLGGIP
+726 LIEDLKRIGGIP

-748 KMMRVMDMKPM
+748 KMMRIMDMKPM

-794 DDIADMIAQAAEV
+794 DDIADMIAQASEV

>member
-6 DKLLDPANIQSTAT
+6 DKVLDSANIASTAI
-20 ALRSDFSLYL
+20 ALKSDFSLYL

-38 GIDFTFLPFHKK
+38 GTDFTFLPFHKK

-155 ESAITSFG
+155 ESALTSFG
-163 CFDYDTL
+163 
-170 VECENGF
+170 
-177 EKIGKLVED
+177 
-186 KPSGLKVWGMKES
+186 
-199 GERVL
+199 
-204 SEVVDYVYNNEDKY
+204 
-218 LRIEIEGGEVIE
+218 
-230 ATTDHIFYTS
+230 A
-240 EGLKRGYEL
+240 
-249 RVGELLSSNL
+249 
-259 SSNSCNDSSGDSELI
+259 
-274 ANNTSWIVF
+274 
-283 IGNKLSFFRSKLS
+283 
-296 FIIRFI
+296 
-302 MPTSLKSKANS
+302 
-313 FFTPQ
+313 
-318 DSTFNIGDSSRRNRK
+318 
-333 FLSNLFIRSGIFC
+333 GI
-346 NKACNSG
+346 
-353 RNFAISIM
+353 
-361 SAVSNA
+361 
-367 ILFIVRLSSIGKIFR
+367 
-382 RVIKRIAVKMPYL
+382 
-395 HTQKSFSNKCKGYQG
+395 
-410 MNPAFNSFSILNK
+410 
-423 VYTKIIFPIFVG
+423 
-435 FKNFIRNRRIDT
+435 
-447 SGSGNK
+447 
-453 IPFKMGYRRIKSI
+453 
-466 VNIHNK
+466 
-472 PSYCLSV
+472 
-479 KNVNNFFITHSKILV
+479 
-494 HNCGVHG
+494 HG

-515 PLFFNSEVKKRI
+515 PLFFNSEIKKRI

-565 EKYRNDFEV
+565 EKYKNDFEV

-587 RSFWESQFPVEMLL
+587 RSFWESQFPAEMLI

-748 KMMRVMDMKPM
+748 KMMRILDMKPM

-771 SHRVSQA
+771 SHRVSQL

>member
-6 DKLLDPANIQSTAT
+6 DKMLDTANIASTAI
-20 ALRSDFSLYL
+20 ALKSDFSLYL

-38 GIDFTFLPFHKK
+38 GVDFTFLPFHKR

-170 VECENGF
+170 VESENGF
-177 EKIGKLVED
+177 EKIGKLVEE
-186 KPSGLKVWGMKES
+186 KPRGLKVWGMNER

-204 SEVVDYVYNNEDKY
+204 SEVVDYVYNKEDKY

-249 RVGELLSSNL
+249 RGGELLSSNIGT
-259 SSNSCNDSSGDSELI
+259 NSCND
-274 ANNTSWIVF
+274 
-283 IGNKLSFFRSKLS
+283 R
-296 FIIRFI
+296 
-302 MPTSLKSKANS
+302 MP
-313 FFTPQ
+313 
-318 DSTFNIGDSSRRNRK
+318 I
-333 FLSNLFIRSGIFC
+333 
-346 NKACNSG
+346 
-353 RNFAISIM
+353 
-361 SAVSNA
+361 
-367 ILFIVRLSSIGKIFR
+367 KI
-382 RVIKRIAVKMPYL
+382 
-395 HTQKSFSNKCKGYQG
+395 
-410 MNPAFNSFSILNK
+410 
-423 VYTKIIFPIFVG
+423 
-435 FKNFIRNRRIDT
+435 
-447 SGSGNK
+447 
-453 IPFKMGYRRIKSI
+453 GYRRIKSI
-466 VNIHNK
+466 VNIPKK

-494 HNCGVHG
+494 HNCGVFG

-565 EKYRNDFEV
+565 EKYGNDFEE

-726 LIEDLRRLGGIP
+726 LIEDLRRVGGIP

-771 SHRVSQA
+771 SHRVSQL

>member
-6 DKLLDPANIQSTAT
+6 EKLLDPANIESTAT

-38 GIDFTFLPFHKK
+38 GVDFTFLPFHKR

-86 TWGFIHNPKSNF
+86 SWGFIHNPKSNF

-204 SEVVDYVYNNEDKY
+204 SEVVDYVYNKEDKY

-259 SSNSCNDSSGDSELI
+259 GSNSCNDSSGDSELI
-274 ANNTSWIVF
+274 TN
-283 IGNKLSFFRSKLS
+283 
-296 FIIRFI
+296 
-302 MPTSLKSKANS
+302 
-313 FFTPQ
+313 
-318 DSTFNIGDSSRRNRK
+318 DTFS
-333 FLSNLFIRSGIFC
+333 
-346 NKACNSG
+346 
-353 RNFAISIM
+353 
-361 SAVSNA
+361 
-367 ILFIVRLSSIGKIFR
+367 
-382 RVIKRIAVKMPYL
+382 
-395 HTQKSFSNKCKGYQG
+395 
-410 MNPAFNSFSILNK
+410 
-423 VYTKIIFPIFVG
+423 
-435 FKNFIRNRRIDT
+435 
-447 SGSGNK
+447 SGNK

-479 KNVNNFFITHSKILV
+479 KNINNFFITHSKILV

-515 PLFFNSEVKKRI
+515 PLFFNSEIKKRI

-565 EKYRNDFEV
+565 EKYGNDFEV

-587 RSFWESQFPVEMLL
+587 RSFWESKFPVDMLL

-726 LIEDLRRLGGIP
+726 LIEDLKRVGGIP

-748 KMMRVMDMKPM
+748 KMMRIMDMKPM

-794 DDIADMIAQAAEV
+794 DDIADMIAQASEV

>member
-6 DKLLDPANIQSTAT
+6 EKLLDPANIESTAT
-20 ALRSDFSLYL
+20 TLRSDFSLYL

-38 GIDFTFLPFHKK
+38 GTDFTFLPFHKK

-204 SEVVDYVYNNEDKY
+204 SEVVDYVYNKEDKY
-218 LRIEIEGGEVIE
+218 LRIVIEGGEVIE

-259 SSNSCNDSSGDSELI
+259 GSNSCN
-274 ANNTSWIVF
+274 
-283 IGNKLSFFRSKLS
+283 
-296 FIIRFI
+296 
-302 MPTSLKSKANS
+302 
-313 FFTPQ
+313 
-318 DSTFNIGDSSRRNRK
+318 
-333 FLSNLFIRSGIFC
+333 SNE
-346 NKACNSG
+346 
-353 RNFAISIM
+353 
-361 SAVSNA
+361 
-367 ILFIVRLSSIGKIFR
+367 
-382 RVIKRIAVKMPYL
+382 
-395 HTQKSFSNKCKGYQG
+395 
-410 MNPAFNSFSILNK
+410 
-423 VYTKIIFPIFVG
+423 
-435 FKNFIRNRRIDT
+435 
-447 SGSGNK
+447 

-479 KNVNNFFITHSKILV
+479 KNINNFFITHSKILV

-515 PLFFNSEVKKRI
+515 PLFFNSEIKKRI

-565 EKYRNDFEV
+565 DKYGNDFEV

-587 RSFWESQFPVEMLL
+587 RSFWESKFPVEMLL
-601 KEQLAN
+601 KEQFAN

-677 HLIDLLYGKISSEEL
+677 HLIDLLYGKIASEEL

-707 GNRQRITSVW
+707 GNHQRITSVW

-726 LIEDLRRLGGIP
+726 LIEDLKRIGGIP
-738 VRRFKPRGRD
+738 VRRFKPRGIRD
-748 KMMRVMDMKPM
+748 KMMRILDMKPM

-794 DDIADMIAQAAEV
+794 DDIADMIAQATEV

>member
-38 GIDFTFLPFHKK
+38 GTDFTFLPFHKK

-204 SEVVDYVYNNEDKY
+204 SEVVDYVYNKEDKY

-249 RVGELLSSNL
+249 QVGELLSSNL
-259 SSNSCNDSSGDSELI
+259 GSNSCND
-274 ANNTSWIVF
+274 
-283 IGNKLSFFRSKLS
+283 R
-296 FIIRFI
+296 
-302 MPTSLKSKANS
+302 
-313 FFTPQ
+313 
-318 DSTFNIGDSSRRNRK
+318 
-333 FLSNLFIRSGIFC
+333 
-346 NKACNSG
+346 
-353 RNFAISIM
+353 
-361 SAVSNA
+361 
-367 ILFIVRLSSIGKIFR
+367 
-382 RVIKRIAVKMPYL
+382 
-395 HTQKSFSNKCKGYQG
+395 
-410 MNPAFNSFSILNK
+410 
-423 VYTKIIFPIFVG
+423 
-435 FKNFIRNRRIDT
+435 
-447 SGSGNK
+447 
-453 IPFKMGYRRIKSI
+453 IPFKIGYRRIKSI
-466 VNIHNK
+466 VNIPNK

-515 PLFFNSEVKKRI
+515 PLFFNSETKKRI

-748 KMMRVMDMKPM
+748 KMMRIMDMKPM